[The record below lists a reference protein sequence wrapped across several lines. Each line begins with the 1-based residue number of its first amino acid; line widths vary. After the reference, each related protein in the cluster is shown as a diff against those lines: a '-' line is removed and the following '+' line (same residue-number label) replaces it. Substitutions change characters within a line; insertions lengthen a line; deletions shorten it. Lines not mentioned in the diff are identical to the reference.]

1 MRIVLAGL
9 LFGLLTGCQ
18 VILLEDRVGP
28 VVKSTTIAP
37 TKVVA
42 IEGSEAIGFIDQAS
56 SQLNVCRQLSRLRL
70 TTSRPFEE
78 AVVELRNRAHILNAN
93 MMIPVMIKEKGSYK
107 HPENHL
113 FIVDLVRCRK
123 NTSKESTAI
132 NPSSSSPGGL
142 DNG

>member
-56 SQLNVCRQLSRLRL
+56 SQLNGCRQLSRLRL

-93 MMIPVMIKEKGSYK
+93 MMICLLY
-107 HPENHL
+107 
-113 FIVDLVRCRK
+113 
-123 NTSKESTAI
+123 TS
-132 NPSSSSPGGL
+132 PSPR
-142 DNG
+142 D